1 MTPLHCEHVSD
12 LLPELVSGKL
22 GSIDETAVRAHLQS
36 CVECKRELEL
46 VTSISR
52 ARLNIPEGLHGRVVT
67 ATRTRKI
74 PAWTSR
80 MTLAA
85 SIAVAVLGASVLLM
99 QRDFVPDS
107 AVPVAIQPEP
117 AAEAGAGWLSVEDAF
132 VSGTA
137 SLRDL
142 SEDEL
147 KTLLSELGT

>member
-1 MTPLHCEHVSD
+1 MTALTCEHVSD
-12 LLPELVSGKL
+12 VLPELVGGKL
-22 GSIDETAVRAHLQS
+22 GSIDEAAVRGHLQS

-52 ARLNIPEGLHGRVVT
+52 ARLSVPEDLHGRVIR
-67 ATRTRKI
+67 ATRARKG
-74 PAWTSR
+74 PVWTSR

-85 SIAVAVLGASVLLM
+85 SIAVAVLGTSVLLM
-99 QRDFVPDS
+99 QRDFVSDS
-107 AVPVAIQPEP
+107 TVPVAIQPEP
-117 AAEAGAGWLSVEDAF
+117 VAEAGAGWLSVEDAF

>member
-1 MTPLHCEHVSD
+1 MTPLNCEHVCD
-12 LLPELVSGKL
+12 VLPELVSGKL
-22 GSIDETAVRAHLQS
+22 NSINEAAVREHLHS
-36 CVECKRELEL
+36 CAACKSELEL
-46 VTSISR
+46 VTSLSR
-52 ARLNIPEGLHGRVVT
+52 ARLKVPEGLHERVVT
-67 ATRTRKI
+67 ATRARQM

-85 SIAVAVLGASVLLM
+85 SIAIAVVGGSVLLM
-99 QRDFVPDS
+99 QRDFAGDS
-107 AVPVAIQPEP
+107 TVPVAIQPEP
-117 AAEAGAGWLSVEDAF
+117 AAEAGAGWLSVDDAF